1 MTLRLLTFKQ
11 LALRTPI
18 RKIRR
23 IFDEI
28 AEEEAEP
35 DWRGC
40 VHLVFTSDPSIRK
53 LNARFRNKDKA
64 TDVLSFNLEPP
75 NSPDSIYGEIY
86 ISVTT
91 ARRQASEYRG
101 TLTSELLRLF
111 THGLLHLYG
120 YDHQT
125 STQRK
130 RMQGREN
137 YFLTR
142 VGEKFKI

>member
-11 LALRTPI
+11 LSLRAPA
-18 RKIRR
+18 RKLRR

-28 AEEEAEP
+28 TEEEADP

-53 LNARFRNKDKA
+53 LNARYRKQDRA
-64 TDVLSFNLEPP
+64 TDVLSFNVEPP
-75 NSPDSIYGEIY
+75 SSPENIYGEIY

-91 ARRQASEYRG
+91 ARRQAREYRG

-111 THGLLHLYG
+111 IHGLLHLYG

-125 STQRK
+125 SAQRK

-137 YFLTR
+137 YFLNR
-142 VGEKFKI
+142 VGERFEI